1 MSNTKKYS
9 ASYIMKWLITLA
21 ITIGI
26 YLIPTS
32 ELFTP
37 ALRTFFCI
45 TVFIILVC
53 AFDFFDTIIP
63 AILLPSLYLIS
74 GIAPAATAFG
84 GWINTTSWM
93 IFGAMVLANILNEC
107 GLLPRIAY
115 WVILRCGGSFTAIMF
130 GVFLAGVA
138 MNLLTFCQAFILMM
152 VFGYSIV
159 KALNLEPASAPAALL
174 IFAAMLGG
182 EGAPSSFM
190 YNPGYLALAE
200 AGIQQVVPDFTA
212 TWYEMI
218 LYNGIILVFFLLF
231 LFGLSKVYK
240 TKNFQFKGGKEY
252 FQTQY
257 DALGPVSNNEKKAC
271 AVLVIL
277 FIYLILSPWHHI
289 PAAYGFMILPY
300 LLFLPGIDV
309 GKTSAIKNI
318 NYSIFFFIAGCLCIG
333 TVGAHVGFG
342 TLISS
347 IATPILVNT
356 SPLITFLVILFC
368 GMLCNLFMTPYAMMA
383 GLSYPFA
390 QIAVDLGIDPMA
402 TVMALVVSTDM
413 IFMPY
418 EVAPYLLMFGF
429 GMISMKQFVTFNT
442 LKTLL
447 TFVFF
452 AIVMFPLWTILGLY

>member
-1 MSNTKKYS
+1 MANTQKYS
-9 ASYIMKWLITLA
+9 TAYIMKWLF
-21 ITIGI
+21 TILLTVGI
-26 YLIPTS
+26 YLVPTN

-93 IFGAMVLANILNEC
+93 IFGAMVLANILDDC
-107 GLLPRIAY
+107 KLLPRIAY

-138 MNLLTFCQAFILMM
+138 MNLVTFCQAFILMM
-152 VFGYSIV
+152 VFGYGIV
-159 KALNLEPASAPAALL
+159 KALNLKAGSIPAALL

-200 AGIQQVVPDFTA
+200 AGIQQVIPKFTA
-212 TWYEMI
+212 TWYEMLI
-218 LYNGIILVFFLLF
+218 YNGIILLFFLLF
-231 LFGLSKVYK
+231 LFALSKIYK
-240 TKNFQFKGGKEY
+240 TKDFKLEGGQEY
-252 FQTQY
+252 FQAQY
-257 DALGPVSNNEKKAC
+257 DALGPVSTAEKKAC
-271 AVLVIL
+271 FILIVLFL
-277 FIYLILSPWHHI
+277 YLITSPWHNI
-289 PAAYGFMILPY
+289 PAAYGFMVLPY
-300 LLFLPGIDV
+300 LLYLPGIEV
-309 GKTSAIKNI
+309 GTVNAVKRI

-333 TVGAHVGFG
+333 TVGAYVGFG

-347 IATPILVNT
+347 VVTPLLANT

-390 QIAVDLGIDPMA
+390 KIAVDLGINPMA

-418 EVAPYLLMFGF
+418 EVAPYLLMYGF
-429 GMISMKQFVTFNT
+429 GMMSMKQFVSLNT
-442 LKTLL
+442 AKTIL

-452 AIVMFPLWTILGLY
+452 AAVMYPMWTLLGLY

>member
-1 MSNTKKYS
+1 MNETKKYS
-9 ASYIMKWLITLA
+9 TSYIIKWLF
-21 ITIGI
+21 TIALTVGI
-26 YLIPTS
+26 YLIPTGD
-32 ELFTP
+32 LFTP

-138 MNLLTFCQAFILMM
+138 MNLVTFCQAFILMM
-152 VFGYSIV
+152 VFGYGIV
-159 KALNLEPASAPAALL
+159 KALDLKPASIPAALL

-200 AGIQQVVPDFTA
+200 AGIQQVVPGFTA
-212 TWYEMI
+212 TWYEML
-218 LYNGIILVFFLLF
+218 LYNGVILVFFLLF

-240 TKNFQFKGGKEY
+240 TKDIKFEGGREY
-252 FQTQY
+252 FQGQY
-257 DALGPVSNNEKKAC
+257 DALGPVSANEKKAC
-271 AVLVIL
+271 IVLTIL
-277 FIYLILSPWHHI
+277 FVYLVTSPWHGI

-300 LLFLPGIDV
+300 LLYLPGVEV
-309 GKTSAIKNI
+309 GSVSAIKNI

-333 TVGAHVGFG
+333 TVGAYVGFG
-342 TLISS
+342 TLISNVV
-347 IATPILVNT
+347 TPLLAGT

-390 QIAVDLGIDPMA
+390 QIAVDLGMDPMS
-402 TVMALVVSTDM
+402 TVMALVISTDM

-442 LKTLL
+442 VKTLL

-452 AIVMFPLWTILGLY
+452 AAVMFPMWTVLGLY